1 MIDTFTLTRRTFA
14 CTTLVAGFTL
24 ATGPL
29 HAAAIVTAADGLDAG
44 EVSIAVAGGKIPG
57 YRARPKK
64 DGHRPVVLVVQEIF
78 GVHEHI
84 RDLCRR
90 LAHAGYYAIAPSLYA
105 RYGDPG
111 KYDLEHAKDLMTDI
125 VSKVPDSEV
134 MSDLDSTVAFA
145 KSEFADTTKLA
156 ITGFCWGG
164 RIVWLYAA
172 HNPDLDAGAAWYGQ
186 LKGPVPANP
195 LRPKSPLDLVG
206 ALKAPV
212 TGFYGGLD
220 KGISQD
226 DVAAMNAALAAAGK
240 ADSHIEV
247 FPDAQHGFN
256 ADYRP
261 SYNAADAKTAWAQM
275 LAFFKAH
282 GVG

>member
-1 MIDTFTLTRRTFA
+1 MIDTFTLTPPDLRLHHA
-14 CTTLVAGFTL
+14 GGGFTL

-111 KYDLEHAKDLMTDI
+111 KYDLEHAKDLMTDHRQQGAGQRGDERPGFHRGLRQER
-125 VSKVPDSEV
+125 VCRHDKARHHR
-134 MSDLDSTVAFA
+134 LLLGRAHR
-145 KSEFADTTKLA
+145 LA
-156 ITGFCWGG
+156 LCRAQSRSGCG
-164 RIVWLYAA
+164 RGVVRAIEGTRARQSAA
-172 HNPDLDAGAAWYGQ
+172 AEI
-186 LKGPVPANP
+186 
-195 LRPKSPLDLVG
+195 PLDLVG
-206 ALKAPV
+206 AFESA
-212 TGFYGGLD
+212 GDGD
-220 KGISQD
+220 SM
-226 DVAAMNAALAAAGK
+226 AA
-240 ADSHIEV
+240 ST
-247 FPDAQHGFN
+247 
-256 ADYRP
+256 R
-261 SYNAADAKTAWAQM
+261 
-275 LAFFKAH
+275 AFRRTTWRR
-282 GVG
+282 